1 MISKAVNQYATENG
15 FNFYVQG
22 CGYRALVEITDLVG
36 NHISWTCNKSKSALQ
51 AINTLIKQKQLD
63 AKSNEAIAVEA
74 TEAHELIEEVA
85 APAIVAVEEDEW
97 TKAWNKR
104 FANYTDEDWAREM
117 GSSNGMVSDRADRG
131 PQPTSAAD
139 DGGGRSSLAAL
150 DPQGD
155 RRGFRKR
162 YLSLKN
168 IHIIQI

>member
-63 AKSNEAIAVEA
+63 AKSDDAIAAESVEA
-74 TEAHELIEEVA
+74 HAMIEEVA

-117 GSSNGMVSDRADRG
+117 GSSNGMVSDRADVQSERTISF
-131 PQPTSAAD
+131 PVHTYD
-139 DGGGRSSLAAL
+139 LM
-150 DPQGD
+150 
-155 RRGFRKR
+155 R
-162 YLSLKN
+162 Y
-168 IHIIQI
+168 